1 MTSES
6 SSHHQQPPRL
16 RASDYDRSRVLDYL
30 AQAYADGRL
39 DYSEFDERSSAA
51 STSRFMDEL
60 SPLLED
66 LGGTQEHLAVS
77 PTYSLPPR
85 SASAQYEAEQWA
97 PRPKQEQAIAR
108 ITRRVVGGTGSA
120 YSLSVFGANSFSGG
134 STLATRHDA
143 IVLFSG
149 ASLDLR
155 AAQLESMHTTITLN
169 VMFGGCDIIVP
180 EGMRVIMNP
189 LTFFGDSS
197 LKVKGAVRVDPSEL
211 PSTAP
216 SVTIKGFVLFGGCD
230 VIIAPDKYA
239 QP

>member
-6 SSHHQQPPRL
+6 SSHDRQPPRL
-16 RASDYDRSRVLDYL
+16 RASDHDRSRVLDYL
-30 AQAYADGRL
+30 AHAYADGRL

-66 LGGTQEHLAVS
+66 LGGTPELPAAS
-77 PTYSLPPR
+77 PSHALSPR
-85 SASAQYEAEQWA
+85 PDSAQYATEQWA
-97 PRPKQEQAIAR
+97 PRPEQQRAIAR
-108 ITRRVVGGTGSA
+108 ITRRVVGGTGSK
-120 YSLSVFGANSFSGG
+120 YSLSLFGANSFSGG

-149 ASLDLR
+149 TSLDLR
-155 AAQLESMHTTITLN
+155 HTQLESKNITITLN

-189 LTFFGDSS
+189 VTLFGDSTI
-197 LKVKGAVRVDPSEL
+197 KVKDGVRVDPSEL
-211 PSTAP
+211 PSSAP
-216 SVTIKGFVLFGGCD
+216 SVTINGFVLFSGCD